1 MMLTQVQALAL
12 GLTCALLFAVLG
24 GSLIEWS
31 KCITGYLNKEKP
43 DRVARSPQ
51 ATVGLID
58 LLVTALALV
67 MFFFLAAVSWRALG
81 LPLNVKTSQ
90 TTPTSV
96 ARDELAN
103 SAESDS
109 SSEAI
114 ESSDLPPPKP
124 NGISQIQFIYSG
136 FAMSAQLLC
145 VVLMT
150 FFIAGRTGCSLKK
163 LGWRTDQIMGD
174 VRAGFQ
180 CFLMMTPCILVM
192 NGLLQNITQTPYEH
206 PVQEM
211 IKQYPWLLGIAFW
224 QAAIVAPISE
234 EFAFRVLLIGWFES
248 IHFGRDKVFALMFG
262 TTEGKS
268 EQLIEHQVEVEEEP
282 LLIDRS
288 NPYGAPRA
296 VVKLPQRV
304 GLEDHESDVSYVCA
318 PYKAPWWPT
327 LFSGMLF
334 GLAHFSYGVSW
345 ISLIVFGVVLGRLY
359 QQRQSIIPVILVHV
373 LFNAVNVLLLGLSL
387 AIPKI
392 GG

>member
-1 MMLTQVQALAL
+1 MQTQVQALAL

-31 KCITGYLNKEKP
+31 KCITGYRNKEKP
-43 DRVARSPQ
+43 NRVARSPQ

-67 MFFFLAAVSWRALG
+67 VLFFLAAVSWRAFG
-81 LPLNVKTSQ
+81 LP
-90 TTPTSV
+90 PT
-96 ARDELAN
+96 
-103 SAESDS
+103 
-109 SSEAI
+109 
-114 ESSDLPPPKP
+114 KP
-124 NGISQIQFIYSG
+124 GLISQIQFIYSG
-136 FAMSAQLLC
+136 FAMTAQLLC
-145 VVLMT
+145 VVVTT
-150 FFIAGRTGCSLKK
+150 FFILGRTGCSVKK
-163 LGWRTDQIMGD
+163 LGWRTDQMMGD

-192 NGLLQNITQTPYEH
+192 NALLQNLTQTPYEH
-206 PVQEM
+206 PVQDM

-262 TTEGKS
+262 TTEGTSEHTIAHS
-268 EQLIEHQVEVEEEP
+268 EQPIEHNEQPIEQSEQPIEKTVAAAREP
-282 LLIDRS
+282 LSINRS
-288 NPYGAPRA
+288 NPYDAPRA
-296 VVKLPQRV
+296 DVKLTQRV
-304 GLEDHESDVSYVCA
+304 GLEDHESEMSYDCS

-327 LFSGMLF
+327 LFSGILF

-345 ISLIVFGVVLGRLY
+345 ISLIVFGIVLGRLY

-373 LFNAVNVLLLGLSL
+373 LFNAVNILLLGLSL